1 MKSEYI
7 TILVISII
15 FLILSTISLYYCYKE
30 NQKLRKIRKPFP
42 ILSLITLL
50 MAVAINEPILYL
62 ALICGLIGDL
72 FLISFNKRMFLAGLS
87 FFLIEHFINFYA
99 LYRLTNV
106 FNNYFYL
113 VYGILLFVVPIIS
126 SIVFKKFAKPLFT
139 VTGRIYMATLL
150 MHIIS
155 SIYLTVATNNLLLI
169 CYTFG
174 YLMFLISDSLIAQK
188 RFIAPFKKIQFFVM
202 ITYYIA
208 QALIYIPLLFF
219 II

>member
-72 FLISFNKRMFLAGLS
+72 FLISFDKRMFLAGLS
-87 FFLIEHFINFYA
+87 FFLIEHLINFYA

-113 VYGILLFVVPIIS
+113 VYGILLVVVPIIS

-139 VTGRIYMATLL
+139 VTG
-150 MHIIS
+150 
-155 SIYLTVATNNLLLI
+155 
-169 CYTFG
+169 
-174 YLMFLISDSLIAQK
+174 
-188 RFIAPFKKIQFFVM
+188 
-202 ITYYIA
+202 
-208 QALIYIPLLFF
+208 
-219 II
+219 